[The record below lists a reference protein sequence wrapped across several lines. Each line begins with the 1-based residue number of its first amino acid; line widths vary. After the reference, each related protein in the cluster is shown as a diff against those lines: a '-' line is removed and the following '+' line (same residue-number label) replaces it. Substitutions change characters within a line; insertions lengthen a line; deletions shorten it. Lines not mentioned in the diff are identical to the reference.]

1 MPSYSALLDANIV
14 IKEHTTESVVFVFL
28 HSFCPTD
35 AKFASCSDDGT
46 VRIWDFLRCH
56 EERILRGMS
65 SGSDARFNS
74 FRLAHSNR
82 HITKVGTASVWEGY
96 LHLVGNQS

>member
-65 SGSDARFNS
+65 SGSDARFNR
-74 FRLAHSNR
+74 FRLAHSKGPFKCY
-82 HITKVGTASVWEGY
+82 ITLSSS
-96 LHLVGNQS
+96 GNWTPS